1 MSSGESPSTDP
12 ANTKPANTDSANTE
26 PANTNPANTSQTN
39 ADPIDTYLDD
49 LLGRLRGPAATVRRT
64 LTEAE
69 SHLRDTADAEL
80 ASDPELTPVAAQHRA
95 LERFGTAGTVARA
108 ANRDGTGAHLGA
120 LLAAL
125 TGSALRMVA
134 IGFCA
139 VALAA
144 VGARTLAAVT
154 SVGFVYGLPAGTA
167 TVAAKCAHWLSVQ
180 PTAANC
186 VQAATL
192 ENASDSFQLYLGG
205 ALIGLGV
212 LSIIAGV
219 AWLIRRGTNARRTTQ
234 QSSPRQPNAMRA
246 RLPQTLVPVVG
257 TTIFGGVGV
266 VLLASAVTNL
276 AVLGLWGRGQWY
288 VEAVISL
295 AIAAVYL
302 VLFLRAL
309 TGATVS

>member
-1 MSSGESPSTDP
+1 M
-12 ANTKPANTDSANTE
+12 
-26 PANTNPANTSQTN
+26 
-39 ADPIDTYLDD
+39 
-49 LLGRLRGPAATVRRT
+49 
-64 LTEAE
+64 
-69 SHLRDTADAEL
+69 RDAADAEL
-80 ASDPELTPVAAQHRA
+80 ASDPELDPAAAQQRA
-95 LERFGTAGTVARA
+95 LERFGSAGTVAHA
-108 ANRDGTGAHLGA
+108 ANGVGAAVRVSA

-125 TGSALRMVA
+125 TGSAVRMVA

-144 VGARTLAAVT
+144 VGARVLAAVT

-180 PTAANC
+180 PTAGTCA
-186 VQAATL
+186 QAATL

-205 ALIGLGV
+205 ALLALGV
-212 LSIIAGV
+212 IGIVAGV
-219 AWLIRRGTNARRTTQ
+219 TWLIRRGVRAQRARHEHAPHEHAPREHATQ
-234 QSSPRQPNAMRA
+234 QHATSRT
-246 RLPQTLVPVVG
+246 RLPKTLVPVVG
-257 TTIFGGVGV
+257 TTVFGGTGL
-266 VLLASAVTNL
+266 VLLAAAVTNL

-309 TGATVS
+309 TATAVS